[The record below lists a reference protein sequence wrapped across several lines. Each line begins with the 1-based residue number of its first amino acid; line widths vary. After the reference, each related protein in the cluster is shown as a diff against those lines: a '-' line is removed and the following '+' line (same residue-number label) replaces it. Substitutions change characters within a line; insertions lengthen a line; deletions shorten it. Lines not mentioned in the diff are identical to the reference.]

1 MVSGSVSVL
10 EDAVAFAT
18 RARRVQKHGRLGSTF
33 QKASFFRSFF
43 GRTKKGQDAFQQE
56 ELPNLKKCLYLGNC
70 PPPRGNLK
78 KILFDIFREIR

>member
-1 MVSGSVSVL
+1 
-10 EDAVAFAT
+10 
-18 RARRVQKHGRLGSTF
+18 

-70 PPPRGNLK
+70 SAPRGKMQN
-78 KILFDIFREIR
+78 IFKAIFVRIRADFIC

>member
-1 MVSGSVSVL
+1 LVSGSVSVL

-70 PPPRGNLK
+70 FGGGG
-78 KILFDIFREIR
+78 